1 MSAAWLLKYFFC
13 TLPGSAVSSLPIDHV
28 STDGWFDLSRMLSRS
43 IRRAAA
49 WTECILSRCV
59 FSWKTG
65 ISDQIIT
72 PSRSA
77 SWWRY
82 GSSG

>member
-1 MSAAWLLKYFFC
+1 MSAAWLLKYFFW
-13 TLPGSAVSSLPIDHV
+13 TRSGSAVSSLPIDQA

-43 IRRAAA
+43 IRRAADC
-49 WTECILSRCV
+49 TEWSLSRCV
-59 FSWKTG
+59 FTWKTG

-77 SWWRY
+77 SWWR
-82 GSSG
+82 